1 MGDWL
6 LNTPA
11 LAMAAVILAAC
22 YLFTAG
28 LYLLITALAVGER
41 ARAFKA
47 VSAGMLSPMAV
58 VFALLVG
65 FLAVQVWGDL
75 DRANTAVNR
84 EASALRA
91 VVLLAS
97 DFPGEPERRIREL
110 VRRHIQEAVT
120 HDWPAMSRGNATL
133 TLVPASLTEALRV
146 TLTLDPKGEGQ
157 LAAQREMIASL
168 ESALEARR
176 LRIVLSHSSVNWVKW
191 TALLLQAALTLVTIG
206 LVHSDNR
213 LANRIIMGI
222 FATSVGVALTLVAAH
237 SRPFAGQISVRPAVL
252 LQVMPEA
259 GPAPPLH

>member
-6 LNTPA
+6 LNIPV

-22 YLFTAG
+22 YLVAAG

-41 ARAFKA
+41 ASAFKA

-97 DFPGEPERRIREL
+97 DFPGEPERRLREL

-120 HDWPAMSRGNATL
+120 QDWPAMSRGHATL
-133 TLVPASLTEALRV
+133 ALAPASLTEALRL
-146 TLTLDPKGEGQ
+146 TLSLDPKGEGQ
-157 LAAQREMIASL
+157 LAAQREMVASL
-168 ESALEARR
+168 QSALESRR
-176 LRIVLSHSSVNWVKW
+176 LRILLSHSSINWVKW
-191 TALLLQAALTLVTIG
+191 TALFLQAALTLLTIG

-213 LANRIIMGI
+213 AANRIIMAI

-237 SRPFAGQISVRPAVL
+237 SRPFAGEISVRPAVL

-259 GPAPPLH
+259 GPAAPLH